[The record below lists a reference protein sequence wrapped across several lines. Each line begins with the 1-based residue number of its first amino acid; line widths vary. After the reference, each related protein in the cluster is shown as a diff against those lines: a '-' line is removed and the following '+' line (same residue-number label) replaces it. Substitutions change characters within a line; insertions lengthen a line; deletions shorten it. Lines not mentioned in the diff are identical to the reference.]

1 MTVEQDPVEID
12 LSLPNVVQ
20 KAVKENISYQH
31 GFDEDPWSE
40 LTSTREI
47 LKPGQEKNDDDLK
60 NLLDLNEHPTQTQS
74 FGFDKFQSDEAMS
87 LKTSEISIE
96 TLQSTE
102 SIALD
107 DHRSMTE
114 QSIPQPQKRWPDY
127 CYFGFRLVYRIG
139 SLSFGQKLAFYTKVS
154 QIRLLYFISLHREP
168 HGKAKKISCQNCTP
182 TQEIQKKTEL

>member
-114 QSIPQPQKRWPDY
+114 QSIPQPQKRWPVIAILGLGL
-127 CYFGFRLVYRIG
+127 FIGLVAY
-139 SLSFGQKLAFYTKVS
+139 
-154 QIRLLYFISLHREP
+154 LLV
-168 HGKAKKISCQNCTP
+168 KN
-182 TQEIQKKTEL
+182 